1 MRASRLC
8 DRPDKLQ
15 LSITFGATSPPTR
28 GSAFDTAQRAFAN
41 GWIDLEDLDQRLALI
56 AHAPDEE
63 TTQQAVTDLKS
74 MDKRVT
80 RQPEAAPR
88 QRLPERTPAGKRARK
103 GGRTAADV
111 VFGTLLLAFVSN
123 LLVWGIIAVTEGSQY
138 FWPVW
143 MMIP

>member
-1 MRASRLC
+1 MA
-8 DRPDKLQ
+8 
-15 LSITFGATSPPTR
+15 
-28 GSAFDTAQRAFAN
+28 
-41 GWIDLEDLDQRLALI
+41 
-56 AHAPDEE
+56 
-63 TTQQAVTDLKS
+63 DLKS
-74 MDKRVT
+74 VDKRVA

-88 QRLPERTPAGKRARK
+88 QRLPERTPAGKLARK

-123 LLVWGIIAVTEGSQY
+123 LLVWGIIVVTEGPQY